1 MNAERVQAL
10 VQQLQAEVGQHVT
23 GNGSLTL
30 HFQAGKVQAVELNT
44 HTRVPQGAAER
55 RTTVGLDSPPLS
67 R

>member
-10 VQQLQAEVGQHVT
+10 VQQLQTEVGQRVT

-30 HFQAGKVQAVELNT
+30 HFFHGKVASVELNT
-44 HTRVPQGAAER
+44 HTRLSEATGER
-55 RTTVGLDSPPLS
+55 RTTVGLDSPPFS